1 MRERKLILRVK
12 GMKPMSVAAQRCK
25 ILAYMFGRVLKNLD
39 EVQNSSTADACAF
52 DRSKIDIAGDAIHA
66 VIAELE
72 AQANWEGA
80 SD

>member
-1 MRERKLILRVK
+1 
-12 GMKPMSVAAQRCK
+12 MSVAAQRCK
-25 ILAYMFGRVLKNLD
+25 ILSHMFGSVLQNLD
-39 EVQNSSTADACAF
+39 QVQNSSTAYACAF
-52 DRSKIDIAGDAIHA
+52 DRSEIDIAKDAIYE